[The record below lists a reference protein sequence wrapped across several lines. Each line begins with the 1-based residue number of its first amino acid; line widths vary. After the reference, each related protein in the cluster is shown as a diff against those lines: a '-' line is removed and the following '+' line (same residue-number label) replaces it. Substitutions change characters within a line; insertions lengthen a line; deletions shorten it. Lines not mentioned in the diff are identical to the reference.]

1 MPQLKTR
8 TARYDAEML
17 GQRNNE
23 ELWQLRWHWG
33 DSDDGPYRI
42 PRGRSRMPGVRSARM
57 LSPEDIAKGIGVL
70 EAKSS
75 SEAGS
80 DDGPLHGA
88 PCLLLRECLSDA

>member
-1 MPQLKTR
+1 MPQSKTR

-42 PRGRSRMPGVRSARM
+42 SVTFPYGWRAVRADA
-57 LSPEDIAKGIGVL
+57 SPEDIAKETGVL
-70 EAKSS
+70 TAESS
-75 SEAGS
+75 AELRGKMMADYTARPVAHS
-80 DDGPLHGA
+80 DV
-88 PCLLLRECLSDA
+88 